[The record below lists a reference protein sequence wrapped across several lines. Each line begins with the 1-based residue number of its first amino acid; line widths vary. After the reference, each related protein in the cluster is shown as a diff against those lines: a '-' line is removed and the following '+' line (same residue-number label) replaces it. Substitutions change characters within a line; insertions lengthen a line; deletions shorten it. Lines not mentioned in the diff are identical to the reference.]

1 MAVGAVAGGLVACG
15 SSDSTTTAASTTTTT
30 VTPAD
35 VANSAAGASQA
46 WQAYQDALVSGD
58 TTVACPFMAG
68 TWTEAE
74 CKAAI
79 GGGTSAEAEAV
90 LRKLSAKEAA
100 FTFTVNGDTATPS
113 ATQVDAAGIQ
123 PFTLT
128 YTDGT
133 WVMTKDN

>member
-15 SSDSTTTAASTTTTT
+15 SSDSTTTEASTTTTT
-30 VTPAD
+30 VTPAT
-35 VANSAAGASQA
+35 VANSAAGASQS

-58 TTVACPFMAG
+58 TTAACPFMAG
-68 TWTEAE
+68 VWTEAE
-74 CKAAI
+74 CKAAV
-79 GGGTSAEAEAV
+79 GGATSAEAEAV

-100 FTFTVNGDTATPS
+100 FTFTVNGDTATP
-113 ATQVDAAGIQ
+113 AAAEVTAAGIQ